1 MKLHIKKFRNGIIA
15 IPEKTFLDYFY
26 ELFENVLG
34 LVYQVILGL
43 VHSYAWYVLFLQNIF
58 MLSSPIY
65 ILLPITIATIIYYA
79 ARYYIEPEFSYNNAE
94 KLQNIRL
101 AIKQQAKDIW
111 NNNYFNFL
119 AMLIMPSFGIIFFL
133 YCATNSLTPNPAD
146 MMLYLAQP
154 MLATLAVIAALS
166 LIYLAIKP
174 LRYKEDIIKV
184 AAKEAKE
191 AEEKPQTSTLKTII
205 YILASILFY
214 VACGIVF
221 GAIANLFFSPI
232 LHHTFYQLSSLA
244 SWMITM
250 GGGAGFFS
258 LNLLSCYQDQAF
270 KEQAAEFCDA
280 IHNSRLLTTLYNVGV
295 SAIFSVMLAV
305 IIFSI
310 MFAPMIHIVPNILPH
325 IFSSLSQTAFRQALM
340 QVVYTSAAISVP
352 FSLLNSACTI
362 KIPETKNADD
372 RFNEFYKQFDP
383 ASENQEKVIIQEG
396 LMSSY

>member
-1 MKLHIKKFRNGIIA
+1 MKPDIRKFRNGIIA
-15 IPEKTFLDYFY
+15 EPKKKWIEHAT
-26 ELFENVLG
+26 ELFANVLR

-94 KLQNIRL
+94 KLKNIQL

-174 LRYKEDIIKV
+174 LRYKENTTKV
-184 AAKEAKE
+184 ETKK

-221 GAIANLFFSPI
+221 GAIANLFFNPI

-258 LNLLSCYQDQAF
+258 LNLLSCYQDHAF

-362 KIPETKNADD
+362 KIPETKNATD
-372 RFNEFYKQFDP
+372 RLNEFHKQLNL
-383 ASENQEKVIIQEG
+383 ASGQKEG
-396 LMSSY
+396 SNAIKANV

>member
-1 MKLHIKKFRNGIIA
+1 MNSHIRKFRNGIIVE
-15 IPEKTFLDYFY
+15 PKKTWREQAT
-26 ELFENVLG
+26 ELFANVLG
-34 LVYQVILGL
+34 LIYHVILGL
-43 VHSYAWYVLFLQNIF
+43 VHSYAWYVLFLKNIF

-94 KLQNIRL
+94 KLQNIWL

-174 LRYKEDIIKV
+174 LRYKENTTKV
-184 AAKEAKE
+184 ATKK
-191 AEEKPQTSTLKTII
+191 AEEKPQTSTLKTIT

-258 LNLLSCYQDQAF
+258 LNLLSCYQDQEF

-295 SAIFSVMLAV
+295 SAIFSVMLAI

-362 KIPETKNADD
+362 KIPETKKVAD
-372 RFNEFYKQFDP
+372 RFNDFHTQLNP
-383 ASENQEKVIIQEG
+383 APENHVAGNNTRK
-396 LMSSY
+396 LDL